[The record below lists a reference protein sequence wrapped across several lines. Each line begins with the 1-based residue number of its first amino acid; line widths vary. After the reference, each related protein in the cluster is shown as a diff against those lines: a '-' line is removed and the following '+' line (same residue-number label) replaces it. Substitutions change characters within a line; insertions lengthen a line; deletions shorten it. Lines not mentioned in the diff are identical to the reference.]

1 MESLNVETSDV
12 LEVAERFKQL
22 VKELMISQFDNQ
34 EDYAEVIEVIY
45 KELFHSLYWGIKTP
59 LGDDPKYR
67 QGYADGQQEIID
79 YVNNF
84 GQ

>member
-1 MESLNVETSDV
+1 MQSLNVETSDV

-45 KELFHSLYWGIKTP
+45 KELFHFLYWGIK
-59 LGDDPKYR
+59 K
-67 QGYADGQQEIID
+67 
-79 YVNNF
+79 
-84 GQ
+84 

>member
-22 VKELMISQFDNQ
+22 VKELSISQFDNQ

-45 KELFHSLYWGIKTP
+45 KELFHFLYWGIK
-59 LGDDPKYR
+59 K
-67 QGYADGQQEIID
+67 
-79 YVNNF
+79 
-84 GQ
+84 

>member
-22 VKELMISQFDNQ
+22 VKELSISQFDKQ

-45 KELFHSLYWGIKTP
+45 KVLFHFLYWGIK
-59 LGDDPKYR
+59 K
-67 QGYADGQQEIID
+67 
-79 YVNNF
+79 
-84 GQ
+84 